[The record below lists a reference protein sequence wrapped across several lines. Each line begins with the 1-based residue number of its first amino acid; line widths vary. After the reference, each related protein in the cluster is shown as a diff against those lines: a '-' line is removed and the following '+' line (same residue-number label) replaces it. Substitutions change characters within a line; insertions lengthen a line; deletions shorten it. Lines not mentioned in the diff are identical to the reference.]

1 MDQQIRI
8 LHVIGRMNRAG
19 AETMIMNL
27 YRKIDR
33 NKIQFDFVV
42 HTEEKCDFDDE
53 ILSLGGKI
61 YRVPRFKGSNILL
74 YKRAWNNFFKEHKEY
89 KIIHG
94 HIGSSAAIYLKIAK
108 KYGLYTIAHSHNTEM
123 GEGIKGLMYK
133 VFSYPT
139 RYIADYF
146 FACSDLAGLYRYGK
160 KVVDGKNYSI
170 LKNTINS
177 EEFIYNESIRIEK
190 RKELGIKNELVIGNV
205 ARFNVQKNHKYLI
218 EIFRLINEK
227 DSNTILLLV
236 GDGEEKQFI
245 LEKINEY
252 NLNNKVIFTGV
263 RDDVNDIMQAMD
275 VFVFPSLYEGL
286 GVVLIEAQASGLPC
300 IISKNIPNEA
310 CISDLVEKVDITT
323 SDLQRWCNII
333 LNKKKYKRRDMK
345 DVLYQS
351 GYDVNL
357 EIDRLQKFYISKC

>member
-61 YRVPRFKGSNILL
+61 YRVPRFKGNNILS
-74 YKRAWNNFFKEHKEY
+74 YKRAWNNFFKKHKEY

-146 FACSDLAGLYRYGK
+146 FACSDLAGICRYGK
-160 KVVDGKNYSI
+160 NIIHQKNYSL
-170 LKNTINS
+170 LKNAIDC
-177 EEFIYNESIRIEK
+177 EEFSYDESIRIKK
-190 RKELGIKNELVIGNV
+190 RKEFGIEEKFVLGNV
-205 ARFNVQKNHKYLI
+205 ARFNVQKNHEYLI
-218 EIFRLINEK
+218 EIFKLITQEDENAV
-227 DSNTILLLV
+227 LMLV
-236 GDGEEKQFI
+236 GDGERKKI
-245 LEKINEY
+245 IANKINQY
-252 NLNNKVIFTGV
+252 KLNDKVIFTGV
-263 RDDVNDIMQAMD
+263 REDVNDIMKAMD
-275 VFVFPSLYEGL
+275 VFIFPSLYEGL
-286 GVVLIEAQASGLPC
+286 PVTLIEAQASGLPC
-300 IISKNIPNEA
+300 L
-310 CISDLVEKVDITT
+310 ISDTITDEVCITPLVEKLPINKDQMMWVNRIKSLKGYEHKNFLEDI
-323 SDLQRWCNII
+323 
-333 LNKKKYKRRDMK
+333 KKM
-345 DVLYQS
+345 
-351 GYDVNL
+351 GYDIDSSVLNL
-357 EIDRLQKFYISKC
+357 EKFYLDI

>member
-27 YRKIDR
+27 YRNIDR

-42 HTEEKCDFDDE
+42 HTNEKCDFDDE

-61 YRVPRFKGSNILL
+61 YRVPRFKGSNILA
-74 YKRAWNNFFKEHKEY
+74 YKRAWNNFFKKHKEY

-146 FACSDLAGLYRYGK
+146 FACSDLAGICRYGK
-160 KVVDGKNYSI
+160 NIVHQKNYSV
-170 LKNTINS
+170 LKNAIECDLFT
-177 EEFIYNESIRIEK
+177 YNKNIRSVK
-190 RKELGIKNELVIGNV
+190 RKELNVEDKFVIGNV
-205 ARFNVQKNHKYLI
+205 GRFNIQKNHKYLI
-218 EIFRLINEK
+218 EIFKSL
-227 DSNTILLLV
+227 S
-236 GDGEEKQFI
+236 
-245 LEKINEY
+245 KINE
-252 NLNNKVIFTGV
+252 NVVLLLIGRGELEQEILNEVKYYSLEEKVIFTGV
-263 RDDVNDIMQAMD
+263 RQDINELLQAID
-275 VFVFPSLYEGL
+275 VFAFPSLYEGL
-286 GVVLIEAQASGLPC
+286 PVTIIEAQAAGLPC
-300 IISKNIPNEA
+300 V
-310 CISDLVEKVDITT
+310 ISDTITDEVCITPLVNRLSINDNPKVWAEKIN
-323 SDLQRWCNII
+323 LFE
-333 LNKKKYKRRDMK
+333 KYKREDFSRNIK
-345 DVLYQS
+345 KC
-351 GYDVNL
+351 GYDVNTSVL
-357 EIDRLQKFYISKC
+357 FLQNFYLNI